1 MTGSINITPV
11 GLDCALVY
19 ILVGNDIPLKII
31 VIILNNIQVLKRREK
46 EKKHYDV
53 ILESHQK
60 SYNEFGAIMSFGA
73 SGACEI
79 TITIEII
86 PSRLA

>member
-19 ILVGNDIPLKII
+19 ILEGNDIPLKII

-46 EKKHYDV
+46 EKKNIMTLFLKV
-53 ILESHQK
+53 TK
-60 SYNEFGAIMSFGA
+60 KAIMSFAINSAFQLIIA
-73 SGACEI
+73 SFKMMI
-79 TITIEII
+79 
-86 PSRLA
+86 